1 MILVDGVFRDFLRS
15 RARLIWAISFTVGSL
30 VINSTQLLAASFD
43 CRAAT
48 HISDKAICYY
58 EELSWREEAYVKAYQ
73 TVVSRG
79 GASADEAKR
88 IAARQMGA
96 RRKCAGNPYCIRVVL
111 DEATEKLGVLA
122 EAYWDSPGPGYLS
135 SAEAGSWKQLEPLT
149 VEELI
154 SLWFRMN
161 GSCRGGTTQMHI
173 DDCTT
178 REEISDYLTRMR
190 GWCYGRENEAGVE
203 AEWHECGPGSV
214 GAPR

>member
-1 MILVDGVFRDFLRS
+1 MILVDGVFRDFLRW
-15 RARLIWAISFTVGSL
+15 RARLIWALFFTVESL
-30 VINSTQLLAASFD
+30 VISSTQLLAASFD

-73 TVVSRG
+73 AVVSRG
-79 GASADEAKR
+79 GSSADEAKR
-88 IAARQMGA
+88 IAARQMVE
-96 RRKCAGNPYCIRVVL
+96 RRKCGGNPYCIQAAL
-111 DEATEKLGVLA
+111 DEAIEKLDALS
-122 EAYWDSPGPGYLS
+122 EIYRDSPGPGYLP

-149 VEELI
+149 VEELVD
-154 SLWFRMN
+154 LWLRMN

-178 REEISDYLTRMR
+178 REEVSDYLTRMR
-190 GWCYGRENEAGVE
+190 GWCYGRENEAGVD
-203 AEWHECGPGSV
+203 AEWHECGPGSA